1 MAASSLRELLT
12 EEAYHRGNN
21 NKVVAKTKKPV
32 KYRVAPDESL
42 ALLPIHICHDRKSY
56 DFSKH
61 KAQSSVLRKG
71 SSRRVSSTSERSHTK
86 TVVSEGSS
94 RRTEPAAI
102 DEVATKAVVSILSG
116 YAGRYVKDEEFR
128 EEIEEKCRACLAR
141 KKRDSDNGVLETLES
156 GVENV
161 NKLVLNPVFS
171 TKAMRKCI
179 ENLSRVVASLDANK
193 SKMNASTC
201 GIPNSNLSACA
212 QLYLAIVHKI
222 ERNDLVSAKHLLQVF
237 CDSPSLAR
245 THLLPDLWE
254 HLFLPHLLHLK
265 IWYSQEIEVVSHS
278 FEKEKRMKSITKVYN
293 DQMDLG
299 TTKFAQY
306 YKEWLKVGSEAPP
319 VAPEVPLPLVPFSRS
334 RRRRASD
341 SSASHSSLN
350 KNLYQAVFGSTLER
364 RSVGLDDRHGVSNA
378 SWDVDEQEKLY
389 EDEAKADNY
398 NSLSC
403 VHRED
408 STIRKSLSQNHRN
421 PKPELWPESDQ
432 TKKSDYFGFFSCQ
445 NAPTE
450 CLVNRNLIVK
460 SNSVQQ
466 EDTSHLPSS
475 NLGSAISILYSS
487 DSLSDCESAVRA
499 ITKAWLDS
507 HGDPVIEAILSE
519 PPLIQGM
526 LEVLFASSNDEILEL
541 VISVLAEFV
550 ARNDQNTKIIL
561 NFDPQLEI
569 FMRLLRSSGL
579 FLKAAVLLYLLKPK
593 AKQMKSLEWVALVLR
608 VLEFGDQLQ
617 TLFTVRCSPQAAA
630 LYLLDQLLTGFDEDR
645 NLENARQ
652 VVSLGGLSLLVKQIE
667 KGDTHERNSVASII
681 SCCVRADGNCRN
693 YLADFL
699 DKPSLLELIV
709 LGNGSNSTCSAFA
722 LLIEIL
728 CLSRRTKITK
738 ILDGLKEG
746 CCGLNTMQILLV
758 YLQRASAEE
767 RPLVAAI
774 LLQLDLMGDPYRC
787 SVYREEAIE
796 AMIGALDC
804 QTCDVKVQERS
815 ARSLL
820 MLGGWFS
827 YTGEASTEHWLLQQ
841 AGFSYSSRDSFH
853 FREGFLHS
861 NEDEEATE
869 NWQRKAA
876 IVLFRSGNKKLLV
889 ALSDSIA
896 NGIPSLA
903 RVSLVT
909 LSWMSSYLS
918 TVGNEHLKS
927 MACSILVPQ
936 LLESLKF
943 HKDVEE
949 RVLASYSLLNLV
961 KSSGDEYIPMLS
973 SVDREVLSKLQNLS
987 LVTWTAN
994 ELISIITSN
1003 YED

>member
-12 EEAYHRGNN
+12 EEVFQRGNN
-21 NKVVAKTKKPV
+21 KFVTKTQKPV
-32 KYRVAPDESL
+32 KYRVAPDEAL
-42 ALLPIHICHDRKSY
+42 ALLPIHICHDPKSY
-56 DFSKH
+56 DFSKR
-61 KAQSSVLRKG
+61 KSLRKG
-71 SSRRVSSTSERSHTK
+71 SRRVSSTSERSNPK
-86 TVVSEGSS
+86 TVVSETSS
-94 RRTEPAAI
+94 RRTEPAI

-116 YAGRYVKDEEFR
+116 YAGRYIKDEEFR
-128 EEIEEKCRACLAR
+128 EGIEDKCRACLVR
-141 KKRDSDNGVLETLES
+141 KKRDSDNGVLENLEF
-156 GVENV
+156 GVQNI
-161 NKLVLNPVFS
+161 NKLVENRIIS
-171 TKAMRKCI
+171 AKAIRKCI
-179 ENLSRVVASLDANK
+179 ENLSNVVASLSSSK
-193 SKMNASTC
+193 SKTNALTC

-212 QLYLAIVHKI
+212 QLYLAIVHKL
-222 ERNDLVSAKHLLQVF
+222 ERNDSVSAKHFLQVF
-237 CDSPSLAR
+237 CDSPALAR

-254 HLFLPHLLHLK
+254 HFFLPHLLHLK
-265 IWYSQEIEVVSHS
+265 IWYAKEIDLVSNS
-278 FEKEKRMKSITKVYN
+278 VEEEKRMKSITKVYN

-306 YKEWLKVGSEAPP
+306 YKEWLKVGAEAPP
-319 VAPEVPLPLVPFSRS
+319 VAPDIPLPSVPSSRS
-334 RRRRASD
+334 RRRASD

-350 KNLYQAVFGSTLER
+350 KNLYQAVFGPIHEQ
-364 RSVGLDDRHGVSNA
+364 RSVDLDDRNGVSNA
-378 SWDVDEQEKLY
+378 TWDVDEEGKLFEG
-389 EDEAKADNY
+389 EDKLDNY
-398 NSLSC
+398 KSLGC

-408 STIRKSLSQNHRN
+408 RTRRKSSSQSHRN
-421 PKPELWPESDQ
+421 PKTELWSESEQ

-460 SNSVQQ
+460 SNSIRN
-466 EDTSHLPSS
+466 EENSHLPSS
-475 NLGSAISILYSS
+475 NLSSAISTLYSS
-487 DSLSDCESAVRA
+487 DNLSDCEIAVRV

-507 HGDPVIEAILSE
+507 HGDPVIEAMLSE

-526 LEVLFASSNDEILEL
+526 LEVLFASTDDEILEL

-550 ARNDQNTKIIL
+550 ARNERNRNIIL

-593 AKQMKSLEWVALVLR
+593 AEQMMSVEWVALVLR

-617 TLFTVRCSPQAAA
+617 TLFTVRCSPQVAA
-630 LYLLDQLLTGFDEDR
+630 LYFLDQLLTGCDEDQ

-652 VVSLGGLSLLVKQIE
+652 
-667 KGDTHERNSVASII
+667 A
-681 SCCVRADGNCRN
+681 
-693 YLADFL
+693 
-699 DKPSLLELIV
+699 SLLELIV

-758 YLQRASAEE
+758 YLQRASPEE
-767 RPLVAAI
+767 RPLVASI
-774 LLQLDLMGDPYRC
+774 LLQLDLLGDPFRC
-787 SVYREEAIE
+787 SIYREEAIE
-796 AMIGALDC
+796 AMIGALNC
-804 QTCDVKVQERS
+804 QTCDEKVQERS
-815 ARSLL
+815 ARTLL

-841 AGFSYSSRDSFH
+841 AGFSYWSRDSFP
-853 FREGFLHS
+853 FKQGFLHS

-876 IVLFRSGNKKLLV
+876 TALFRSGNKKLLA

-896 NGIPSLA
+896 NAIPSLA

-909 LSWMSSYLS
+909 LSWMCSFLS
-918 TVGNEHLKS
+918 TVGDEHVKS

-936 LLESLKF
+936 LLKSLNF
-943 HKDVEE
+943 DKDVEE

-973 SVDREVLSKLQNLS
+973 SVNKELLSKLQNLS